1 MARRAGARWTA
12 ALLLLAACRLAAAAE
27 FGPAD
32 LMQAFAAVPAAQA
45 RFIEVRRSD
54 ILRAPLELKG
64 TLHYQRPGMLER
76 RVVSPYQ
83 EVTRIEGDRV
93 TIENPARGQSK
104 SYSLAAL
111 PAALALAEGLRA
123 TLAGDLA
130 SLERHYRVRL
140 EGGRDAWTLSLA
152 PHDPVLAGAVVGV
165 WLTGSA
171 ARLARVEIEE
181 TAGDRVTMTLSD
193 QQP

>member
-1 MARRAGARWTA
+1 MARRAGPLWPA

-27 FGPAD
+27 FGLAD
-32 LMQAFAAVPAAQA
+32 LMQAFAAVPTAQA
-45 RFIEVRRSD
+45 RFIETRRSD

-64 TLHYQRPGMLER
+64 TLHYQRPGGLER

-93 TIENPARGQSK
+93 TIENPARGQAK

-140 EGGRDAWTLSLA
+140 EGGRDAWTLSLE

-193 QQP
+193 QQQ